1 MDLTFVQIFW
11 IILII
16 IALISIRRII
26 IERGFKLKNFIRVE
40 DINDSEE

>member
-40 DINDSEE
+40 DINDGEE

>member
-40 DINDSEE
+40 DINDSEK